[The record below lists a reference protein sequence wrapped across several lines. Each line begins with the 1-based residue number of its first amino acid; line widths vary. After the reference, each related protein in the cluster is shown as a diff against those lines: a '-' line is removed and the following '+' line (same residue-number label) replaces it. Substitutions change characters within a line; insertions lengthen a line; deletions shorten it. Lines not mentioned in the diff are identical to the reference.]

1 MIAPGV
7 ESGAVIWSAAQTVC
21 SAVTTYGYTGE
32 WRLPTSDEQIYFR
45 PI

>member
-7 ESGAVIWSAAQTVC
+7 ENPKVLWLAAQTVC
-21 SAVTTYGYTGE
+21 PAVTTYGYTGE

-45 PI
+45 PS